1 MTFSKNEFGVLQ
13 YPPGDVRRLF
23 VLLAAIDL
31 LERPTLSAIADLTS
45 LNLETIEAGIAQL
58 HAQFGVQILRQGHA
72 YHIES
77 WGDVLKKAGVIKRM
91 KETGEGS

>member
-45 LNLETIEAGIAQL
+45 LNPDEIDAGVARL
-58 HAQFGVQILRQGHA
+58 HEQFDIQIVKFGHT
-72 YHIES
+72 YRIES
-77 WGDVLKKAGVIKRM
+77 WGDVLKKTGVVKRM
-91 KETGEGS
+91 KNANGQG